1 VFDERRKQLT
11 VQSIIRKSFEEF
23 KLWAIAR
30 QGVGDLQLITG
41 EYALVYFFMPV
52 AFASE
57 SNEFFVKLHFF
68 LL

>member
-1 VFDERRKQLT
+1 VFDEQRKQLT

-41 EYALVYFFMPV
+41 E
-52 AFASE
+52 
-57 SNEFFVKLHFF
+57 
-68 LL
+68 